1 MSNKASHVHFPG
13 AQPPPR
19 ARTKTTPH
27 RAACASRRLAH
38 ASDARTHAPSAVS
51 LARRALSMSFARAHA
66 PLRASLGHPAAST
79 TDGGR
84 RRLTARAHPHRVARA
99 VIADDDVDDVDA
111 DAQARKMAIE
121 FAVIADDTRAV
132 EVQVLKTPKDVYF
145 ARYLVLA
152 TAFNRPQMNAC
163 CAKMRDLA
171 NDDYGLCISKSAA
184 NQGDWVC
191 LDCADVVVHVFTP
204 SSRTHYDLDSLYKKA
219 TSVELPFVTETRDG
233 KQDEFEYEDD
243 EDDEEDEFEDDE
255 FEVFT

>member
-1 MSNKASHVHFPG
+1 
-13 AQPPPR
+13 
-19 ARTKTTPH
+19 
-27 RAACASRRLAH
+27 
-38 ASDARTHAPSAVS
+38 
-51 LARRALSMSFARAHA
+51 MSFARAHA
-66 PLRASLGHPAAST
+66 PLRPSLGHPATST

-84 RRLTARAHPHRVARA
+84 RRLTARARAHRVARA

-132 EVQVLKTPKDVYF
+132 EVQVLKTPKEVYF
-145 ARYLVLA
+145 ARYIVLA

-219 TSVELPFVTETRDG
+219 TNVELPFVTETRDG
-233 KQDEFEYEDD
+233 KQDTFEYEDD
-243 EDDEEDEFEDDE
+243 DEDGFEDDDEDEDDE